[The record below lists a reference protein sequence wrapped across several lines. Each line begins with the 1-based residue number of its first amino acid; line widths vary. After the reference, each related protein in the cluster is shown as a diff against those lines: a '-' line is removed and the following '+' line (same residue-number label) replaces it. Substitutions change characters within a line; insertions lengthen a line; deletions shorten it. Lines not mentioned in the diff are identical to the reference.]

1 MFGTSDNFLDT
12 CLANQTSAFTPV
24 GIGLYDVLH
33 SQAVASRALSSSAS
47 AVVEEVQRIGAK
59 GARRE
64 RPDEDIRRLALDK
77 LHDLILSDLPSTQ
90 LGLSLAG
97 GDSDL
102 VTQSLKSSSTLQKRA
117 SSLVRMKRILLIL
130 GVTKPPLRINEA
142 ELYAVL
148 CHLRGSGSG
157 ATSGQHLLEAL
168 FFLDGTVKLLACNV
182 QQVVSGRC
190 RGVARDPHLT
200 KAPLNQKA
208 AFRVNHVRF
217 LEQIIH
223 DLSSFKKCMVGQVL
237 FCIHSCSRWRDSQ
250 RLQSLAILYFGQTLT
265 SKTTLSAEAR
275 T

>member
-1 MFGTSDNFLDT
+1 
-12 CLANQTSAFTPV
+12 
-24 GIGLYDVLH
+24 
-33 SQAVASRALSSSAS
+33 
-47 AVVEEVQRIGAK
+47 
-59 GARRE
+59 
-64 RPDEDIRRLALDK
+64 
-77 LHDLILSDLPSTQ
+77 
-90 LGLSLAG
+90 
-97 GDSDL
+97 
-102 VTQSLKSSSTLQKRA
+102 
-117 SSLVRMKRILLIL
+117 MKRILLIL

-190 RGVARDPHLT
+190 RGVARDLHLT

-223 DLSSFKKCMVGQVL
+223 DLSSVKKCMVGQVL

-250 RLQSLAILYFGQTLT
+250 RLQSLAIEAGRSEILYFGQTLT

-275 T
+275 TRFLPYAGLGTGLCHEDWVNVWMDARHEQGLEFGAFALPSYSERSGQGNGQTPPCHLRRSPTSSVSCCRMPLMELISNNWDPTVPK